1 VLVAILAALALAG
14 PLADSSQA
22 LSSADTVVLQLSP
35 SLIPA
40 DSGSTI
46 ATATVTELGVPV
58 NGDTVEVTVGGGPAT
73 AMTDTGSNGIYTLTI
88 PSTGTPGQV
97 TVTATDTTT
106 LLLSAPSDQK
116 TLTQY
121 GSPASIDVQLSQN
134 PIVANGSKSVATA
147 TVKDSAG
154 DPVPLPV
161 DTVIFSSSDTG
172 DQIGPTNPVGD
183 GTYTAQVTSSRQ
195 AGPAT
200 ITATDTSPSTP
211 LTGSSTLMQTPG
223 PAAQMAVTVNPA
235 KIPADGSSSSTATTT
250 VTDANGNPVS
260 GETVN
265 FSSSDQNQTIGP
277 TSGANG
283 TYTARITAS
292 TSPGQATITATDASA
307 GLSSGTVLT
316 QTGTGTVTLVAS
328 PSSAVTNQPITLFA
342 AVNPHGGSLA
352 GTVTFYAA
360 DHAISGCSDKA
371 VSNADPTA
379 TCPTT
384 FTAATSPGGVTATF
398 TPSGSSNV
406 TAGTGAT
413 LLFVGRA
420 STSAA
425 VILPAPTVAA
435 GAKVTYTAA
444 VTPGWGGAAVPS
456 GTVAFLDRGVAIA
469 ACADRP
475 LVASG
480 SSPYATC
487 TASSSVS
494 GTHGITAVYNGDQ
507 NFLASDAAAQQFSI
521 LGPRIL
527 GTMAATMQ
535 WSFFYAPKYSRVL
548 DLRVSS
554 APVGAT
560 IHVGCQGG
568 GCPFRDQ
575 ATKIVRHTG
584 CRSRS
589 GHRCSTVS
597 AGIVQLAPAF
607 GKRHLRVGA
616 QVSIAI
622 VQPRWVGKYYGFT
635 FRARRGPSVQVS
647 CLAPGAIRP
656 GKSC

>member
-1 VLVAILAALALAG
+1 
-14 PLADSSQA
+14 
-22 LSSADTVVLQLSP
+22 
-35 SLIPA
+35 
-40 DSGSTI
+40 
-46 ATATVTELGVPV
+46 
-58 NGDTVEVTVGGGPAT
+58 
-73 AMTDTGSNGIYTLTI
+73 
-88 PSTGTPGQV
+88 
-97 TVTATDTTT
+97 
-106 LLLSAPSDQK
+106 
-116 TLTQY
+116 
-121 GSPASIDVQLSQN
+121 
-134 PIVANGSKSVATA
+134 
-147 TVKDSAG
+147 
-154 DPVPLPV
+154 
-161 DTVIFSSSDTG
+161 
-172 DQIGPTNPVGD
+172 
-183 GTYTAQVTSSRQ
+183 
-195 AGPAT
+195 
-200 ITATDTSPSTP
+200 
-211 LTGSSTLMQTPG
+211 
-223 PAAQMAVTVNPA
+223 
-235 KIPADGSSSSTATTT
+235 
-250 VTDANGNPVS
+250 
-260 GETVN
+260 
-265 FSSSDQNQTIGP
+265 
-277 TSGANG
+277 
-283 TYTARITAS
+283 
-292 TSPGQATITATDASA
+292 
-307 GLSSGTVLT
+307 
-316 QTGTGTVTLVAS
+316 
-328 PSSAVTNQPITLFA
+328 
-342 AVNPHGGSLA
+342 
-352 GTVTFYAA
+352 
-360 DHAISGCSDKA
+360 
-371 VSNADPTA
+371 
-379 TCPTT
+379 
-384 FTAATSPGGVTATF
+384 
-398 TPSGSSNV
+398 V

-435 GAKVTYTAA
+435 GAKVTYTAT
-444 VTPGWGGAAVPS
+444 VTPAWGGAAVPS
-456 GTVAFLDRGVAIA
+456 GTVSFLDRGVAIA

-480 SSPYATC
+480 SLAYATC

-521 LGPRIL
+521 LGPQIL
-527 GTMAATMQ
+527 GTMASTMQ

-607 GKRHLRVGA
+607 GKRHLHVGA

-622 VQPRWVGKYYGFT
+622 VQPRWVGKYYRFT

>member
-1 VLVAILAALALAG
+1 MLVAVLAALALAG
-14 PLADSSQA
+14 PLAGSSQA
-22 LSSADTVVLQLSP
+22 GIVADAVSLQLSP

-40 DSGSTI
+40 VGGST
-46 ATATVTELGVPV
+46 AAMATVTQMGTPV
-58 NGDTVEVTVGGGPAT
+58 NGDDVEVSVGGGPAT
-73 AMTDTGSNGIYTLTI
+73 PMTDTGNNGIYTLTI
-88 PSTGTPGQV
+88 PSTTIPGPV
-97 TVTATDTTT
+97 NVTATDNSSILT
-106 LLLSAPSDQK
+106 PSDTK

-121 GSPASIDVQLSQN
+121 GSPASIAVQLSQT
-134 PIVANGSKSVATA
+134 PIVADGTSTSIATA
-147 TVKDSAG
+147 TVTDVAN
-154 DPVPLPV
+154 DPVPN
-161 DTVIFSSSDTG
+161 DTVTFSSSDTG
-172 DQIGPTNPVGD
+172 DQMSPIVDNGD
-183 GTYTAQVTSSRQ
+183 GTYTTIVTSSRH

-200 ITATDTSPSTP
+200 ITATDVSPGTAP
-211 LTGSSTLMQTPG
+211 PGTNTLMQTPG
-223 PAAQMAVTVNPA
+223 PATQMTVTINPA
-235 KIPADGSSSSTATTT
+235 KIPADGSSSSTATAT

-265 FSSSDQNQTIGP
+265 FSSSDQNQTVGP
-277 TSGANG
+277 TSAANG
-283 TYTARITAS
+283 TYTAQITAS

-328 PSSAVTNQPITLFA
+328 PSSAVTNQPVTLFA
-342 AVNPHGGSLA
+342 AVNPHGGSVA

-360 DHAISGCSDKA
+360 GHAISGCSGKA

-384 FTAATSPGGVTATF
+384 FTAATSPGGLTATF

-406 TAGTGAT
+406 TAGTGVT
-413 LLFVGRA
+413 LLFVDRA

-435 GAKVTYTAA
+435 GAKVTYTAT
-444 VTPGWGGAAVPS
+444 VTPAWGGAAVPS
-456 GTVAFLDRGVAIA
+456 GTVSFLDRGVAIA
-469 ACADRP
+469 ACAARP

-480 SSPYATC
+480 SSAFATC
-487 TASSSVS
+487 TAASSAS
-494 GTHGITAVYNGDQ
+494 GTHGITAVYNGDE

-527 GTMAATMQ
+527 GTMASTMQ

-548 DLRVSS
+548 NLRVSS

-575 ATKIVRHTG
+575 ATKIVRHAG

-607 GKRHLRVGA
+607 GKRHLGVGA

-622 VQPRWVGKYYGFT
+622 VQPRWVGKYYRFT

>member
-1 VLVAILAALALAG
+1 MLVAILAALALAG